1 MRTRTIVGLAF
12 LLVCLFG
19 VLIYPIPL
27 LLIYNSP
34 PCGALNFIQVNS
46 TVVGVLEVDDGYNI
60 VVDADLRFDERWLG
74 LGDKAEIDNR
84 DELDIMV
91 GLDAHSG
98 AEPRY
103 AGTSSKSTISTISN
117 QTIHWT
123 GNVTVPHQGYY
134 SVFVLV
140 LYDKKNR
147 IIGTTE
153 RICGGNIQ
161 YILMDGD
168 NYIVMND
175 GGLDSPDYCAYAT
188 ALRLLDDPSMNDT
201 ERIEYL
207 VKYEMC
213 QKRPITKNGQQTIPW
228 NIEYINATEAWKI
241 SKGSGV
247 QIAIID
253 TGIDYDHPE
262 LKNRVV
268 YGISFVDS
276 TAGSTIPIDYKD
288 SDGHGTLV
296 AGIIAAEDNQIGV
309 VGVAPYSELYA
320 VKVMDNRHSGKVEDL
335 IRGIDWAI
343 KGPDG
348 IEGNDDDA
356 DIIHLSLSLDSPS
369 SELENIIN
377 YAVQSNS
384 VVVASSGNFDVSV
397 EYPAAYD
404 PVIAVATVD
413 DHGEMYSLSAGPQMD
428 VSAPGVNITST
439 YLDRSYE
446 TFSGGSLAAPHV
458 SGVIA
463 LMLSKNH
470 NLTPSDVRTIL
481 ADSADDIPPLGY
493 DYRSGYGKVNALKAL
508 ETMVKE
514 VNRYQG

>member
-1 MRTRTIVGLAF
+1 MEMEEVKKIIGWGMVVF
-12 LLVCLFG
+12 
-19 VLIYPIPL
+19 LIYLFATFIFPVPL
-27 LLIYNSP
+27 LYGESPLSPYNSP
-34 PCGALNFIQVNS
+34 PYRALNFMQVDS
-46 TVVGVLEVDDGYNI
+46 TVVDVFKADDGYNI
-60 VVDADLRFDERWLG
+60 VVDADLTYTG
-74 LGDKAEIDNR
+74 LGIGEDRAEIDDK
-84 DELDIMV
+84 DELDITIK
-91 GLDAHSG
+91 LEAYS
-98 AEPRY
+98 EPGPRYPIY
-103 AGTSSKSTISTISN
+103 AGTVSKLTISTINN
-117 QTIHWT
+117 QTVHWA
-123 GNVTVPHQGYY
+123 GNVTVPHQGDWGVN
-134 SVFVLV
+134 VFVM
-140 LYDKKNR
+140 YDKKNR
-147 IIGTTE
+147 IVGTTE
-153 RICGGNIQ
+153 IICGEGHHI
-161 YILMDGD
+161 IHVG
-168 NYIVMND
+168 
-175 GGLDSPDYCAYAT
+175 
-188 ALRLLDDPSMNDT
+188 
-201 ERIEYL
+201 
-207 VKYEMC
+207 
-213 QKRPITKNGQQTIPW
+213 GQQTIPW
-228 NIEYINATEAWKI
+228 NIEYINATETWKI

-247 QIAIID
+247 QIAVID
-253 TGIDYDHPE
+253 TGIDYNHPE

-288 SDGHGTLV
+288 LDGHGTLV

-404 PVIAVATVD
+404 PVIAVATMN
-413 DHGEMYSLSAGPQMD
+413 DHGAMYSLSTGPQID

-439 YLDRSYE
+439 YLDGNYK

-458 SGVIA
+458 SGIIA

-514 VNRYQG
+514 VNR